1 MARLEL
7 VDENG
12 ETIELACSSGDTI
25 FQSLL
30 RNHIPPESVVVIED
44 NEPVPTLKTIQ
55 AGQTYR
61 AYLMERYNVIAQTER
76 YESRKSDNMATVS
89 RQLSLGDDVRI
100 DQRELS
106 LNELSATVEKRLV
119 EVIDRYEMFE
129 EDETVAVA
137 YSGGIDSSALLLAL
151 TAVADELPAITLRT
165 MTIADYWTG
174 QENTPNREILE
185 ELDVH
190 NDVISPDRLVEIYG
204 LDRSPHEVLTA
215 IQDRQKSIDVL
226 SVANSFNRR
235 LFEEYA
241 RENDIQTVCIG
252 NHASDFIAGFFSGI
266 FGGTSRSPDRIPVR
280 QFGPVRYVYPLAFHT
295 KQQLAL
301 YRYACNGQMIKNT
314 GFDPWQM
321 NTAYRH
327 YYYYLADIIQSYCP
341 GFIHWLAS
349 DLSNDDSHQQ
359 DSGFCRNCNKAKSP
373 TDLDKNGHCI
383 VCQML
388 LSMNF
393 VS

>member
-1 MARLEL
+1 MAGLEL

-12 ETIELACSSGDTI
+12 EVIELACSFGDTI

-30 RNHIPPESVVVIED
+30 RNHIPPESVIVIED
-44 NEPVPTLKTIQ
+44 NEPISTLKTVE
-55 AGQTYR
+55 AGKTYR

-76 YESRKSDNMATVS
+76 YESHKLNNMATVS
-89 RQLSLGDDVRI
+89 RQLSLGDNVRI

-106 LNELSATVEKRLV
+106 LDELSETVEKRLV
-119 EVIDRYEMFE
+119 EVVDRYEMFE
-129 EDETVAVA
+129 KDETVAVA

-151 TAVADELPAITLRT
+151 TAVADDLPNINLRT

-174 QENTPNREILE
+174 QENTPNRDILE

-190 NDVISPDRLVEIYG
+190 NDVISTKRLVEIYG
-204 LDRSPHEVLTA
+204 LNRPPNEVLTA
-215 IQDRQKSIDVL
+215 IQERQKSVDVL

-241 RENDIQTVCIG
+241 QKNDIQTVCIG

-280 QFGPVRYVYPLAFHT
+280 QFGSVRYVYPLAFYT

-301 YRYACNGQMIKNT
+301 YRYACTGQMIRNT

-321 NTAYRH
+321 NTGYRH
-327 YYYYLADIIQSYCP
+327 FYYYLADIIQSYCP

-349 DLSNDDSHQQ
+349 DLSNEDRHQQ
-359 DSGFCRNCNKAKSP
+359 DFEFCRNCNKAKSP
-373 TDLDKNGHCI
+373 TDLDKNGYCI
-383 VCQML
+383 VCRI
-388 LSMNF
+388 LSSMDF
-393 VS
+393 IS

>member
-44 NEPVPTLKTIQ
+44 NEPVPTLKTVQ

-61 AYLMERYNVIAQTER
+61 AYLMERYNVIAQTEH

-151 TAVADELPAITLRT
+151 IAVADELPTITLRT

-174 QENTPNREILE
+174 QETTPNREILE

-190 NDVISPDRLVEIYG
+190 NDVISPDRLVDIYG
-204 LDRSPHEVLTA
+204 LDRSPDEVLTA

-266 FGGTSRSPDRIPVR
+266 FGGTSRSPERIPVR

-301 YRYACNGQMIKNT
+301 YRYAYTGQMIKNT

-341 GFIHWLAS
+341 GFIHFLVS
-349 DLSNDDSHQQ
+349 DLSNEDRHQQ
-359 DSGFCRNCNKAKSP
+359 DFEFCRNCNKAKSP

-383 VCQML
+383 ICQML
-388 LSMNF
+388 STMNF